1 MPSNFCPNCGA
12 KLQYPEAEI
21 CPSCGVR
28 IKPPPSPPGDLHPK
42 FWTRVIAYLID
53 TAILAIPSAIIVLFL
68 TAGSLSDTMNTF
80 SGT

>member
-28 IKPPPSPPGDLHPK
+28 IKPPPSPPEEIYAG
-42 FWTRVIAYLID
+42 FWTRVFAYLID
-53 TAILAIPSAIIVLFL
+53 TLILAIPSAIIIFFFS
-68 TAGSLSDTMNTF
+68 AGAF
-80 SGT
+80 